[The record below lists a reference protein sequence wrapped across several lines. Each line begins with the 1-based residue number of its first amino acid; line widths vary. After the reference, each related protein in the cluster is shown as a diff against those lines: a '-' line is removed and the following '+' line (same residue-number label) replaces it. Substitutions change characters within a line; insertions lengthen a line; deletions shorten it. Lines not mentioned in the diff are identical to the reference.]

1 MTLRYRCFA
10 LRLLKMAAAF
20 KKFRS
25 EDILSLYKSAYNTKI
40 PWKEVFEEET
50 ENYFSI
56 FEKAT
61 NCSRS
66 LVLSSVLSLTST
78 LCGPNTKVTVGD
90 NSYSTVL
97 NQYIVA
103 VCAPG
108 GGKTNTYY
116 KVIDP
121 VVEKIKEKHGI
132 AIQLEAYTTAGLQK
146 HQLNNQG
153 YGIITCDEGH
163 RFLSSVNVKQ
173 SKGEGERSLLCKMWG
188 GKGDSSILVTGTRG
202 FSKTSMSCCLF
213 IQPQPL
219 LSELCQL
226 GGDDGL
232 MDRFLFCVAK
242 PVFNTTAITKANV
255 PLLRDT
261 KLQSFENVMNN
272 IYEEHLAGKHY
283 KLSADAE
290 SVFDGLIDSYS
301 DYMNA
306 KYGSD
311 HDSEAVATEIS
322 SPPCSPVTLSPRTP
336 IQLKTPT
343 VTNPC
348 TGNRLRFADKQSDI
362 RTIHLEVHAQ
372 YHLKKIQ
379 IKHHGLVVLR
389 SSTKTKYLLIHGF
402 VQTSLTLVPILYKH
416 SFRELL
422 AFRQLHWHSMKIQR
436 VGLIFG
442 TFQSKKAPC
451 VQIHHTGKSHWV
463 TSLQQTRNTV
473 TVVYVLDSLNS
484 LHAITASLE
493 IQLAAIYGDK
503 KKSFNVKIPLAEV
516 QQQSNGN
523 DMGHAHKDCDGVI
536 IV

>member
-311 HDSEAVATEIS
+311 HEEDKENETPNLNISLDESEMMTSKDTIHILRLAAVLHVFQHSFSCGLNDGCYTPTPLEITKSRLKQAMVLYNSLSQQKSLFVQAIASCDRDTPALHLKPVATFRDRVAKAMCKSFELEMLQQNGFG
-322 SPPCSPVTLSPRTP
+322 T
-336 IQLKTPT
+336 LKT
-343 VTNPC
+343 
-348 TGNRLRFADKQSDI
+348 
-362 RTIHLEVHAQ
+362 
-372 YHLKKIQ
+372 
-379 IKHHGLVVLR
+379 IKTRHG
-389 SSTKTKYLLIHGF
+389 K
-402 VQTSLTLVPILYKH
+402 
-416 SFRELL
+416 
-422 AFRQLHWHSMKIQR
+422 
-436 VGLIFG
+436 
-442 TFQSKKAPC
+442 
-451 VQIHHTGKSHWV
+451 
-463 TSLQQTRNTV
+463 RN
-473 TVVYVLDSLNS
+473 
-484 LHAITASLE
+484 
-493 IQLAAIYGDK
+493 
-503 KKSFNVKIPLAEV
+503 FFFKIPGNCIDMEIGAHSTIIKSVGINIDTYESTFNDLSTLTDEEKNFTIQHHPHAE
-516 QQQSNGN
+516 GIE
-523 DMGHAHKDCDGVI
+523 GLW
-536 IV
+536 